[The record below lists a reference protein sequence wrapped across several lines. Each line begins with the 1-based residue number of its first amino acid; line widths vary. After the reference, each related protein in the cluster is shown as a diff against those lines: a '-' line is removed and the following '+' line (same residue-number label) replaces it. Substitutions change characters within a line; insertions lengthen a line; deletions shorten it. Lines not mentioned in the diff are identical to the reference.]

1 MFLDPPLC
9 SQFPVP
15 LPGLRSMGH
24 GHRDDEP
31 PPVCDQRTR
40 VLPWCAL
47 FRRPR
52 CVLSPVLVL
61 EEGPEPLM
69 SAVSPSLSRP
79 TRVCFPSENCPVVA

>member
-1 MFLDPPLC
+1 MFLDPPRALSSLSLC
-9 SQFPVP
+9 
-15 LPGLRSMGH
+15 LGCGAWAMGT
-24 GHRDDEP
+24 GMTSP
-31 PPVCDQRTR
+31 PRVCDQRTR

-47 FRRPR
+47 FRWPR